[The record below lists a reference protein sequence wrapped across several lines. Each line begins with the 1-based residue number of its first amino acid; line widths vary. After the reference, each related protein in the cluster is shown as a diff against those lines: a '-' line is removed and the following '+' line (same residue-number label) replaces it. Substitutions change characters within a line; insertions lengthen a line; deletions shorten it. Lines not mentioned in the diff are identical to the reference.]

1 MSPYFK
7 VLHPNHGESR
17 VLCPDHPPPTTHPPL
32 STRLQC
38 LLSGDPT
45 SIPDHPPPILHSPL
59 RPALG
64 LSVRSLGPGIPKP
77 EDRRT
82 LLSPQPATTSRDP
95 CVAPCVVNQCSVCQD
110 FIAVATSV
118 AVGGKVIEEEKYIC
132 NLPVVQLIYNCGC
145 QEIQKELV
153 YLLPNRMKN
162 NLKQKSLYKLLVRS
176 VIVRVSVSRLLVNR
190 NNRTFDCRYNLDALQ
205 PICFLRSCIASLLR
219 CMPRAVQITE
229 LNLRM

>member
-1 MSPYFK
+1 M
-7 VLHPNHGESR
+7 
-17 VLCPDHPPPTTHPPL
+17 
-32 STRLQC
+32 
-38 LLSGDPT
+38 
-45 SIPDHPPPILHSPL
+45 
-59 RPALG
+59 
-64 LSVRSLGPGIPKP
+64 
-77 EDRRT
+77 
-82 LLSPQPATTSRDP
+82 
-95 CVAPCVVNQCSVCQD
+95 
-110 FIAVATSV
+110 

-190 NNRTFDCRYNLDALQ
+190 NNRTFDCRYDLDALQ

-219 CMPRAVQITE
+219 CMPRAVQITHRIE
-229 LNLRM
+229 SENVILSSDEVMMNVH